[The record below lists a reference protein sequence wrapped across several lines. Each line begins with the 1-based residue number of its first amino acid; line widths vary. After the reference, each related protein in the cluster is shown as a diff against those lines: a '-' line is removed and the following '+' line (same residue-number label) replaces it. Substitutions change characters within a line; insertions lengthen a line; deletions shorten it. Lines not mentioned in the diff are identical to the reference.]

1 MTSPPNIT
9 NITPPRVPFT
19 DERTGLISREWY
31 RFLLNLFTLTGS
43 GQSAATLEDLQLVPS
58 PVDYTAEIAAVANI
72 AEIGTLP
79 PADYFASIASLR
91 ADLEIG
97 NQPPADYFANIASLR
112 ADLEIGNQ
120 PPIAPPPQNYGLAP
134 SAITVTASPFTYI
147 NQTGVTA
154 DVIVSGGTVSQIE
167 FSRDGATFFGV
178 GVTSGM
184 LMLSPYDRLR
194 VTYSAAPTMTLVP
207 R

>member
-9 NITPPRVPFT
+9 NITPPRVPLV
-19 DERTGLISREWY
+19 DDRTGLISREWY

-43 GQSAATLEDLQLVPS
+43 GNSSATLEDLQLSPVGSDYSADIAKVQNDVGIGPL
-58 PVDYTAEIAAVANI
+58 PVDYLSTISKIFDEF
-72 AEIGTLP
+72 GTTPLP
-79 PADYFASIASLR
+79 IDYSASIV
-91 ADLEIG
+91 G
-97 NQPPADYFANIASLR
+97 LR

-120 PPIAPPPQNYGLAP
+120 PPITPPPQNYGLAA
-134 SAITVTASPFTYI
+134 SSITVTASPFTYT

-167 FSRDGATFFGV
+167 FSRDGTTFFGV
-178 GVTSGM
+178 GVTNGM
-184 LMLSPYDRLR
+184 FMLSPYDWLR
-194 VTYSAAPTMTLVP
+194 VTYTAAPTMTLVP